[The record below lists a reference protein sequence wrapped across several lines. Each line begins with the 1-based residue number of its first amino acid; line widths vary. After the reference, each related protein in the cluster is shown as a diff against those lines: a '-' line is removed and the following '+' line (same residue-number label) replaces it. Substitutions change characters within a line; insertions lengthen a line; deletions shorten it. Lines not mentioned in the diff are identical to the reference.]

1 MGPSR
6 EEGTLQ
12 EGRAESGVGCQHGA
26 GSAGRI
32 PAGVGTPQAPAGQD
46 EGGGHRTLDR
56 WVASYHHISP
66 TATHLEAGTGDAP
79 AGHSQARAGAS
90 RAGERRGAVQ
100 RRGREEVAAW
110 RSATGAGTTDSTRGV
125 KGTGEA
131 RLGETGE
138 VACVSTFRGEVGRRQ
153 GRGAG
158 RWPPEPAAKAGLAGG
173 DGAVI
178 GASAFPVETTRG
190 GAVPAGHGRPGRQV
204 QASRGT

>member
-1 MGPSR
+1 MRAGEEKRLASRRSRTERRRASAGDIFSGGAETGRGRGGPVGPSR

-90 RAGERRGAVQ
+90 RAGERRRGAVQ

-110 RSATGAGTTDSTRGV
+110 HCSPGA
-125 KGTGEA
+125 E
-131 RLGETGE
+131 
-138 VACVSTFRGEVGRRQ
+138 
-153 GRGAG
+153 
-158 RWPPEPAAKAGLAGG
+158 
-173 DGAVI
+173 
-178 GASAFPVETTRG
+178 RG
-190 GAVPAGHGRPGRQV
+190 GPTVYALPAQPRALARQTVPGESRAQARPG
-204 QASRGT
+204 